1 MGRGSYRASDWTK
14 LKQSRGIT
22 NSSSAST
29 IFTTAKAKEQYL
41 PKFINVRESRD
52 SEDSP
57 NSTPIILGFDV
68 TGSMGY
74 LAEEIAKNA
83 LNETV
88 TQIYAKNPV
97 TNPHIM
103 CAAFVEAEDP
113 DGLQVTQFEADIRVV
128 EQLLDL
134 RVGFGGNWYSYD
146 SLLWYFAAKHT
157 SIDSF
162 EKRGKKGI
170 LIGIGDEIADNQ
182 GRHILSKK
190 EIEDMFGDKAD
201 KDITLAEAYAMASEK
216 YEIIHIITG
225 NNQENAWKSW
235 TSLPFMKG
243 RVAMLNPS
251 DIGCLSEVITSILQ
265 LINKGNR
272 NDILSQWPDKIR
284 PVVGAAIKEIRF

>member
-1 MGRGSYRASDWTK
+1 MGRGSYRASDWVK
-14 LKQSRGIT
+14 LANSRGIT
-22 NSSSAST
+22 SSSSAST
-29 IFTTAKAKEQYL
+29 IFQNAKAKDQYL
-41 PKFINVRESRD
+41 PKFINMRESRD

-113 DGLQVTQFEADIRVV
+113 EGLQVTQFEADIRVV

-134 RVGFGGNWYSYD
+134 KVGFGGNWYSYD
-146 SLLWYFAAKHT
+146 SVLWYFAAKHT

-190 EIEDMFGDKAD
+190 EIFNMFGDKVD

-225 NNQENAWKSW
+225 DNQVHAWKTW
-235 TSLPFMKG
+235 TELPYMKG
-243 RVAMLNPS
+243 RVAMINPK
-251 DIGCLSEVITSILQ
+251 DINCLSEVITSILQ
-265 LINKGNR
+265 LINKGDR
-272 NDILSQWPDKIR
+272 DDIINQWPEKIR
-284 PVVGAAIKEIRF
+284 PIIKEAVKEIKF